1 MSPERI
7 NHPQRDRSRTTTN
20 RGERSKRPVP
30 PPVSQRELV
39 EASLLRCPPQ
49 RRNSKRA

>member
-1 MSPERI
+1 MNNS
-7 NHPQRDRSRTTTN
+7 HRDRPRAVPD
-20 RGERSKRPVP
+20 RGERSKRPAP